1 MHNQHSLPPDSQLQF
16 PSKTLA
22 VTLPA
27 HSLFALQTLMCL
39 ELWVK
44 VLAAAAP
51 QGTLQPL
58 VYPTT
63 QLLLGAARLVP
74 TPRYFPIR
82 LRLVRAINKLAQ
94 VGL

>member
-1 MHNQHSLPPDSQLQF
+1 
-16 PSKTLA
+16 
-22 VTLPA
+22 
-27 HSLFALQTLMCL
+27 MCL

-44 VLAAAAP
+44 VLTAAAP
-51 QGTLQPL
+51 KGTLAPL

-82 LRLVRAINKLAQ
+82 LRLVRVINSLEQ
-94 VGL
+94 VGGCVCVCMSVFAYSTPYVWTSVVVVVA